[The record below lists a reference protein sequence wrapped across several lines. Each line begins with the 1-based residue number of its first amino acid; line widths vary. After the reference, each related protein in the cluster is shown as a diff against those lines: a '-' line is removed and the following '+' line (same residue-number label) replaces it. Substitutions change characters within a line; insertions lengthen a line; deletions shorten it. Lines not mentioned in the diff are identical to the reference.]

1 MNMNAQ
7 CVLVLISNSKRVA
20 RTQRPN
26 RSLQLIHTQS
36 QSEFVRSL
44 LTFFLVIVTDN
55 HKIIGEPWHFPW
67 RWWTEISARPRKP
80 STISPPPLLSSV
92 TSASESACASS
103 AVPLLSAILFAQL
116 DPLCSAGSSSE
127 HFVIVLLLCELL
139 RVTIMLLFQL
149 RHTSDDDEE
158 SVNHCPPF
166 LWFHLRSDFQ
176 KGTSSLSMRLLSSLA
191 LRCSC

>member
-55 HKIIGEPWHFPW
+55 HKIIGEP
-67 RWWTEISARPRKP
+67 
-80 STISPPPLLSSV
+80 
-92 TSASESACASS
+92 
-103 AVPLLSAILFAQL
+103 
-116 DPLCSAGSSSE
+116 
-127 HFVIVLLLCELL
+127 
-139 RVTIMLLFQL
+139 
-149 RHTSDDDEE
+149 
-158 SVNHCPPF
+158 
-166 LWFHLRSDFQ
+166 
-176 KGTSSLSMRLLSSLA
+176 
-191 LRCSC
+191 